1 MFDIKTNIG
10 NFGDWNSLYQEMKY
24 TNTNIVTVE
33 CSYCFQHIATLTLTL
48 ADAELLASEKLL
60 DAELIKAIKNFVKA
74 AKELL

>member
-24 TNTNIVTVE
+24 TNNNTIIAD
-33 CSYCFQHIATLTLTL
+33 CSYCFQHIATITLTL
-48 ADAELLASEKLL
+48 S
-60 DAELIKAIKNFVKA
+60 DAELIKTIENFVTV

>member
-24 TNTNIVTVE
+24 TNTNTIIAD
-33 CSYCFQHIATLTLTL
+33 CSYCFQHIATVSLTLS
-48 ADAELLASEKLL
+48 DAELLASGKLL
-60 DAELIKAIKNFVKA
+60 DEELIKTIENFVSA